1 MTELRSITPS
11 ALHHGGRLRQA
22 AEEYGIPFEKWLD
35 LSTGVSPWTYPV
47 GEMPVASW
55 NRLPE
60 CEDGLEAAARSYY
73 GCPSLL
79 PVAGS
84 QAAIQAIPKLWRGRM
99 ESQGRWQS
107 GLKVLLPRVGYKEH
121 QKAWQRAGWQV
132 VHYEGHPG
140 EVLAPEI
147 AALVVIN
154 PNNPTAEVQE
164 KGSLLAWHQQLLC
177 RHGLLLVDE
186 AFADVEPAESLSPL
200 CPQPGLVVLRSIGKF
215 FGLAGIR
222 AGFVLAEPW
231 LLAQLTDELGP
242 WTLAGP
248 SRIACRRALED
259 KEWQARQAERLTSAS
274 NRLHQQLKPLGGRL
288 CGTGLF
294 QTLYHPRAAI
304 WHKQLCGEGILVR
317 LTDEGDGLRF
327 GLPLDESQWQRL
339 AEALPLLITY
349 S

>member
-1 MTELRSITPS
+1 MSRMRSITPS

-22 AEEYGIPFEKWLD
+22 AEEYGIPFDSWLD

-47 GEMPVASW
+47 GEMPMHSW

-60 CEDGLEAAARSYY
+60 CEDGLEEAARDYY
-73 GCPSLL
+73 GCQSLL

-84 QAAIQAIPKLWRGRM
+84 QAAIQAIPKLWRVRLEGL
-99 ESQGRWQS
+99 GRWQS
-107 GLKVLLPRVGYKEH
+107 GLSVLLPRVGYKEH
-121 QKAWQRAGWQV
+121 QKAWLRAGWQV
-132 VHYEGHPG
+132 VHYETQPDDTLDPQ
-140 EVLAPEI
+140 V

-154 PNNPTAEVQE
+154 PNNPTGQCQKRA
-164 KGSLLAWHQQLLC
+164 SLLAWHNQLQS

-186 AFADVEPAESLSPL
+186 AFADVEPVQSLSPL

-222 AGFVLAEPW
+222 AGFVLAEPC
-231 LLAQLTDELGP
+231 LLAELTDELGP

-259 KEWQARQAERLTSAS
+259 KRWQAQQTERLMAAS
-274 NRLHQQLKPLGGRL
+274 SRLNRQLKPLGGRL

-294 QTLYHPRAAI
+294 QTLYHPRAAM
-304 WHKQLCGEGILVR
+304 WHRQLCREGILVR

-339 AEALPLLITY
+339 AQALPLLLEV
-349 S
+349 